1 MILVLT
7 TTDKKTVAHKIGK
20 ALLKEKLVACVS
32 ILPMDSSYWWKGKIV
47 NAKEFQVILKTKA
60 ENFKKIEKLIKK
72 LHTYDLP
79 EIISVNI
86 EKTGK
91 DYLTWIKNEIG

>member
-7 TTDKKTVAHKIGK
+7 TTDKKSLAQKI
-20 ALLKEKLVACVS
+20 ASTLLKEKLVACVS
-32 ILPMDSSYWWKGKIV
+32 ILPMESSYWWKGKIV

-86 EKTGK
+86 EKAGK
-91 DYLTWIKNEIG
+91 DYLTWIKSEIG